1 MIKMPFN
8 DKICVFRLDKTYTK
22 SDECSMTRIFKCAIY
37 TRKSSEEGLEQ
48 DFNSL
53 DAQREACEAYIKSQ
67 KHEGWELIEKQYN
80 DGGFSGG
87 TMNRPAFQD
96 LLQDVENGKVD
107 IVVVYKVDRLT
118 RSLMDFSKI
127 VDVFD
132 KHETSFVSI
141 TQQFNTTTSMGRLT
155 LNILLSFA
163 QFEREVTGE
172 RIRDKFAASKKKG
185 MWINGM
191 PPMGYVK
198 KDGKLEIE
206 HSEAKI
212 VKLIF
217 DKYLE
222 IGNVPDLV
230 KYLKENNINTRS
242 GKNFY
247 KGHLYRILQNKT
259 YIGKIV
265 HKKNIYE
272 GLQKPI
278 IDLDI
283 FEKTQNLLAQNA
295 LNRKNATN
303 AQSGS
308 LLKGKLF
315 DDKSNYMSP
324 THSTK
329 KGKRYRYYVSQAQ
342 IQNRLQDLGS
352 ITKISAGEIENF
364 VISKIK
370 EIVLDK
376 KLLQKLFADYPIDQQ
391 KIIYEQN
398 SEKLID
404 TTFIR
409 HVIIKVII
417 SKENV
422 LITTSKTLLS
432 EAIKYLIFKS
442 NLPVE
447 QNYDKTSEIDYEYK
461 IRISSTTKNGS
472 KVIIGDVKKREVN
485 KFLLEAIVKSFY
497 YHKLM
502 FENKLTSEQ
511 KANTHIY
518 RLMKLRFLP
527 KEIIE
532 AILTGTQ
539 EPDLTIDKLYK
550 YLKT

>member
-1 MIKMPFN
+1 MINK
-8 DKICVFRLDKTYTK
+8 VL
-22 SDECSMTRIFKCAIY
+22 KCAIY

-67 KHEGWELIEKQYN
+67 KHEGWELIKKQYN

-87 TMNRPAFQD
+87 TMNRPAFQE
-96 LLQDVENGKVD
+96 LLKDVETGEVD

-118 RSLMDFSKI
+118 RSLMDFAKI

-206 HSEAKI
+206 LKEAKV

-217 DKYLE
+217 EKYFE
-222 IGNVPDLV
+222 IGTVPELV
-230 KYLKENNINTRS
+230 TYLKENNIHTRS

-247 KGHLYRILQNKT
+247 KGHLYKILQNKT

-265 HKKNIYE
+265 HKNNVYD
-272 GLQKPI
+272 GLHDPI
-278 IDLDI
+278 INFDI
-283 FEKTQNLLAQNA
+283 FNKTQQLLTKNA
-295 LNRKNATN
+295 LIRKNSTN
-303 AQSGS
+303 AESGS

-315 DDKSNYMSP
+315 DDKNNYMSP
-324 THSTK
+324 AHSNK
-329 KGKRYRYYVSQAQ
+329 RIASKGRNGQDVESCRVDPFNASNQAACKRYRYYVSQAQ

-352 ITKISAGEIENF
+352 VSKISAGEIENF
-364 VISKIK
+364 VTEKLKEYAFSKIHLQGLFAKYPVRQQKMIFEQIESK
-370 EIVLDK
+370 EIDV
-376 KLLQKLFADYPIDQQ
+376 
-391 KIIYEQN
+391 N
-398 SEKLID
+398 
-404 TTFIR
+404 FIR
-409 HVIIKVII
+409 HALLKVRI
-417 SKENV
+417 SKEMV
-422 LITTSKTLLS
+422 SIIFSKTLLK
-432 EAIKYLIFKS
+432 EAIEYLIFGT

-447 QNYDKTSEIDYEYK
+447 QKYDKNSIEELNYN

-472 KVIIGDVKKREVN
+472 KIIIGDTCRKEVN

-511 KANTHIY
+511 KANTYIY

-527 KEIIE
+527 KNIIQD
-532 AILTGTQ
+532 ILTGNH
-539 EPDLTIDKLYK
+539 EPDWTIDKLYTF
-550 YLKT
+550 L

>member
-1 MIKMPFN
+1 MINK
-8 DKICVFRLDKTYTK
+8 VL
-22 SDECSMTRIFKCAIY
+22 KCAIY

-67 KHEGWELIEKQYN
+67 KHEGWELIKKQYN

-87 TMNRPAFQD
+87 TMNRPAFQE
-96 LLQDVENGKVD
+96 LLKDVETGEVD

-118 RSLMDFSKI
+118 RSLMDFAKI

-206 HSEAKI
+206 LKEAKV

-217 DKYLE
+217 EKYLE
-222 IGNVPDLV
+222 IGTVPELV
-230 KYLKENNINTRS
+230 TYLKENNIHTRS

-247 KGHLYRILQNKT
+247 KGHLYKILQNKT

-265 HKKNIYE
+265 HKNNIYD
-272 GLQKPI
+272 GLHEPI
-278 IDLDI
+278 INFDV
-283 FEKTQNLLAQNA
+283 FNKTQQLLTKNA
-295 LNRKNATN
+295 LIRKNSTN
-303 AQSGS
+303 AESGS

-315 DDKSNYMSP
+315 DDKNNYMSP
-324 THSTK
+324 AHSNK
-329 KGKRYRYYVSQAQ
+329 RIASKGRNGQDVESCRVDPFNASNQAACKRYRYYVSQAQ

-352 ITKISAGEIENF
+352 VSKISAGEIENF
-364 VISKIK
+364 VTEKLKEYAFSKIHLQGLFAKYPVRQQKMIFEQIESK
-370 EIVLDK
+370 EIDV
-376 KLLQKLFADYPIDQQ
+376 
-391 KIIYEQN
+391 N
-398 SEKLID
+398 
-404 TTFIR
+404 FIR
-409 HVIIKVII
+409 HALLKVRI
-417 SKENV
+417 SKEMV
-422 LITTSKTLLS
+422 SIIFSKTLLK
-432 EAIKYLIFKS
+432 EAIEYLIFGT

-447 QNYDKTSEIDYEYK
+447 QKYDKNSIEELNYN

-472 KVIIGDVKKREVN
+472 KIIIGDTCRKEVN

-502 FENKLTSEQ
+502 FEDKLTSEQ
-511 KANTHIY
+511 KANTYIY

-527 KEIIE
+527 KNIIQD
-532 AILTGTQ
+532 ILTGNH
-539 EPDLTIDKLYK
+539 EPDWTIDKLYTF
-550 YLKT
+550 L

>member
-1 MIKMPFN
+1 MINK
-8 DKICVFRLDKTYTK
+8 VL
-22 SDECSMTRIFKCAIY
+22 KCAIY

-67 KHEGWELIEKQYN
+67 KHEGWELIKKQYN

-87 TMNRPAFQD
+87 TMNRPAFQE
-96 LLQDVENGKVD
+96 LLKDVETGEVD

-118 RSLMDFSKI
+118 RSLMDFAKI

-206 HSEAKI
+206 LKEAKV

-217 DKYLE
+217 EKYLE
-222 IGNVPDLV
+222 IGTVPELV
-230 KYLKENNINTRS
+230 TYLKENNIHTRS

-247 KGHLYRILQNKT
+247 KGHLYKILQNKT

-265 HKKNIYE
+265 HKNNVYD
-272 GLQKPI
+272 GLHDPI
-278 IDLDI
+278 INFDI
-283 FEKTQNLLAQNA
+283 FNKTQQLLTKNA
-295 LNRKNATN
+295 LIRKNSTN
-303 AQSGS
+303 AESGS

-315 DDKSNYMSP
+315 DDKNNYMSP
-324 THSTK
+324 AHSNK
-329 KGKRYRYYVSQAQ
+329 RIASKGRNGQDVESCRVDPFNASNQAACKRYRYYVSQAQ

-352 ITKISAGEIENF
+352 VSKISAGEIENF
-364 VISKIK
+364 VTEKLKEYAFSKIHLQGLFAKYPVRQQKMIFEQIESK
-370 EIVLDK
+370 EIDV
-376 KLLQKLFADYPIDQQ
+376 
-391 KIIYEQN
+391 N
-398 SEKLID
+398 
-404 TTFIR
+404 FIR
-409 HVIIKVII
+409 HALLKVRI
-417 SKENV
+417 SKEMV
-422 LITTSKTLLS
+422 SIIFSKTLLK
-432 EAIKYLIFKS
+432 EAIEYLIFGT

-447 QNYDKTSEIDYEYK
+447 QKYDKNSIEELNYN

-472 KVIIGDVKKREVN
+472 KIIIGDTCRKEVN

-511 KANTHIY
+511 KANTYIY

-527 KEIIE
+527 KNIIQD
-532 AILTGTQ
+532 ILTGNH
-539 EPDLTIDKLYK
+539 EPDWTIDKLYTF
-550 YLKT
+550 L

>member
-1 MIKMPFN
+1 MINK
-8 DKICVFRLDKTYTK
+8 VL
-22 SDECSMTRIFKCAIY
+22 KCAIY

-67 KHEGWELIEKQYN
+67 KHEGWELIKKQYN

-87 TMNRPAFQD
+87 TMNRPAFQE
-96 LLQDVENGKVD
+96 LLKDVETGEVD

-118 RSLMDFSKI
+118 RSLMDFAKI

-206 HSEAKI
+206 LKEAKV

-217 DKYLE
+217 EKYLE
-222 IGNVPDLV
+222 IGTVPELV
-230 KYLKENNINTRS
+230 TYLKENNIHTRS

-247 KGHLYRILQNKT
+247 KGHLYKILQNKT

-265 HKKNIYE
+265 HKNNVYD
-272 GLQKPI
+272 GLNDPI
-278 IDLDI
+278 INFDI
-283 FEKTQNLLAQNA
+283 FNKTQQLLTKNA
-295 LNRKNATN
+295 LIRKNSTN
-303 AQSGS
+303 AESGS

-315 DDKSNYMSP
+315 DDKNNYMSP
-324 THSTK
+324 AHSNK
-329 KGKRYRYYVSQAQ
+329 RIASKGRNGQDVESCRVDPFNASNQAACKRYRYYVSQAQ

-352 ITKISAGEIENF
+352 VSKISAGEIENF
-364 VISKIK
+364 VTEKLKEYAFSKIHLQGLFAKYPVRQQKMIFEQIESK
-370 EIVLDK
+370 EIDV
-376 KLLQKLFADYPIDQQ
+376 
-391 KIIYEQN
+391 N
-398 SEKLID
+398 
-404 TTFIR
+404 FIR
-409 HVIIKVII
+409 HALLKVRI
-417 SKENV
+417 SKEMV
-422 LITTSKTLLS
+422 SIIFSKTLLK
-432 EAIKYLIFKS
+432 EAIEYLIFGT

-447 QNYDKTSEIDYEYK
+447 QKYDKNSIEELNYN

-472 KVIIGDVKKREVN
+472 KIIIGDTCRKEVN

-511 KANTHIY
+511 KANTYIY

-527 KEIIE
+527 KNIIQD
-532 AILTGTQ
+532 ILTGNH
-539 EPDLTIDKLYK
+539 EPDWTIDKLYTF
-550 YLKT
+550 L

>member
-1 MIKMPFN
+1 MINK
-8 DKICVFRLDKTYTK
+8 VL
-22 SDECSMTRIFKCAIY
+22 KCAIY

-67 KHEGWELIEKQYN
+67 KHEGWELIKKQYN

-87 TMNRPAFQD
+87 TMNRPAFQE
-96 LLQDVENGKVD
+96 LLKDVETGEVD

-118 RSLMDFSKI
+118 RSLMDFAKI

-206 HSEAKI
+206 LKEAKV

-217 DKYLE
+217 EKYLE
-222 IGNVPDLV
+222 IGTVPELV
-230 KYLKENNINTRS
+230 TYLKENNIHTRS

-247 KGHLYRILQNKT
+247 KGHLYKILQNKT

-265 HKKNIYE
+265 HKNNIYD
-272 GLQKPI
+272 GLHEPI
-278 IDLDI
+278 INFDI
-283 FEKTQNLLAQNA
+283 FNKTQQLLTKNA
-295 LNRKNATN
+295 LIRKNSTN
-303 AQSGS
+303 AESGS

-315 DDKSNYMSP
+315 DDKNNYMSP
-324 THSTK
+324 THSNK
-329 KGKRYRYYVSQAQ
+329 RIASKGRNGQDVESCRVDPFNASNQAACKRYRYYVSQAQ

-352 ITKISAGEIENF
+352 VSKISAGEIENF
-364 VISKIK
+364 VTEKLKEYAFSKIHLQELFEKYPVRQQKMIFEQIESK
-370 EIVLDK
+370 EIDV
-376 KLLQKLFADYPIDQQ
+376 
-391 KIIYEQN
+391 N
-398 SEKLID
+398 
-404 TTFIR
+404 FIR
-409 HVIIKVII
+409 HALLKVRI
-417 SKENV
+417 SKEMV
-422 LITTSKTLLS
+422 SIIFSKTLLK
-432 EAIKYLIFKS
+432 EAIEYLIFGT

-447 QNYDKTSEIDYEYK
+447 QKYDKNSIEELNYN

-472 KVIIGDVKKREVN
+472 KIIIGDTCRKEVN
-485 KFLLEAIVKSFY
+485 KFLIEAIVKSFY

-511 KANTHIY
+511 KANTYIY

-527 KEIIE
+527 KNIIQD
-532 AILTGTQ
+532 ILTGNH
-539 EPDLTIDKLYK
+539 EPDWTIDKLYTF
-550 YLKT
+550 L

>member
-1 MIKMPFN
+1 MINK
-8 DKICVFRLDKTYTK
+8 VL
-22 SDECSMTRIFKCAIY
+22 KCAIY

-67 KHEGWELIEKQYN
+67 KHEGWELIKKQYN

-87 TMNRPAFQD
+87 TMNRPAFQE
-96 LLQDVENGKVD
+96 LLKDVETGEVD

-118 RSLMDFSKI
+118 RSLMDFAKI

-206 HSEAKI
+206 LKEAKV

-217 DKYLE
+217 EKYLE
-222 IGNVPDLV
+222 IGTVPELV
-230 KYLKENNINTRS
+230 TYLKENNIHTRS

-247 KGHLYRILQNKT
+247 KGHLYKILQNKT

-265 HKKNIYE
+265 HKNNVYD
-272 GLQKPI
+272 GLHDPI
-278 IDLDI
+278 INFDI
-283 FEKTQNLLAQNA
+283 FNKTQQLLTKNA
-295 LNRKNATN
+295 LIRKNSTN
-303 AQSGS
+303 AESGS

-315 DDKSNYMSP
+315 DDKNNYMSP
-324 THSTK
+324 AHINKRIAS
-329 KGKRYRYYVSQAQ
+329 KGRNGQDVESCRVDPFNASNQAACKRYRYYVSQAQ

-352 ITKISAGEIENF
+352 VSKISAGEIENF
-364 VISKIK
+364 VTEKLKEYAFSKIHLQGLFAKYPVRQQKMIFEQIESK
-370 EIVLDK
+370 EIDV
-376 KLLQKLFADYPIDQQ
+376 
-391 KIIYEQN
+391 N
-398 SEKLID
+398 
-404 TTFIR
+404 FIR
-409 HVIIKVII
+409 HALLKVRI
-417 SKENV
+417 SKEMV
-422 LITTSKTLLS
+422 SIIFSKTLLK
-432 EAIKYLIFKS
+432 EAIEYLIFGT

-447 QNYDKTSEIDYEYK
+447 QKYDKNSIEELNYN

-472 KVIIGDVKKREVN
+472 KIIIGDTCRKEVN

-511 KANTHIY
+511 KANTYIY

-527 KEIIE
+527 KNIILD
-532 AILTGTQ
+532 ILT
-539 EPDLTIDKLYK
+539 
-550 YLKT
+550 

>member
-1 MIKMPFN
+1 MPFN

-67 KHEGWELIEKQYN
+67 KHEGWELVEKQYN

-96 LLQDVENGKVD
+96 LLQDVEKGKVD

-247 KGHLYRILQNKT
+247 KGHLYRILQNKA

-283 FEKTQNLLAQNA
+283 FEKTQNLMAQNA

-315 DDKSNYMSP
+315 DDKNNYMSP

-391 KIIYEQN
+391 KIIYEQI

-409 HVIIKVII
+409 HVIIKVRI
-417 SKENV
+417 SKENI
-422 LITTSKTLLS
+422 LITTSETLLS

-442 NLPVE
+442 DLPVE

-539 EPDLTIDKLYK
+539 EPDLTIDNLYK

>member
-1 MIKMPFN
+1 MINK
-8 DKICVFRLDKTYTK
+8 VL
-22 SDECSMTRIFKCAIY
+22 KCAIY

-67 KHEGWELIEKQYN
+67 KHEGWELIKKQYN

-87 TMNRPAFQD
+87 TMNRPAFQE
-96 LLQDVENGKVD
+96 LLKDVETGEVD

-118 RSLMDFSKI
+118 RSLMDFAKI

-206 HSEAKI
+206 LKEAKV

-217 DKYLE
+217 EKYLE
-222 IGNVPDLV
+222 IGTVPELV
-230 KYLKENNINTRS
+230 TYLKENNIHTRS

-247 KGHLYRILQNKT
+247 KGHLYKILQNKT

-265 HKKNIYE
+265 HKNNIYD
-272 GLQKPI
+272 GLHEPI
-278 IDLDI
+278 INFDV
-283 FEKTQNLLAQNA
+283 FNKTQQLLTKNA
-295 LNRKNATN
+295 LIRKNSTN
-303 AQSGS
+303 AESGS

-315 DDKSNYMSP
+315 DDKNNYMSP
-324 THSTK
+324 AHSNK
-329 KGKRYRYYVSQAQ
+329 RIASKGRNGQDVESCRVDPFNASNQAACKRYRYYVSQAQ

-352 ITKISAGEIENF
+352 VSKISAGEIENF
-364 VISKIK
+364 VTEKLKEYAFSKIHLQGLFAKYPVRQQKMIFEQIESK
-370 EIVLDK
+370 EIDV
-376 KLLQKLFADYPIDQQ
+376 
-391 KIIYEQN
+391 N
-398 SEKLID
+398 
-404 TTFIR
+404 FIR
-409 HVIIKVII
+409 HALLKVRI
-417 SKENV
+417 SKEMV
-422 LITTSKTLLS
+422 SIIFSKTLLK
-432 EAIKYLIFKS
+432 EAIEYLIFGT

-447 QNYDKTSEIDYEYK
+447 QKYDKNSIEELNYN

-472 KVIIGDVKKREVN
+472 KIIIGDTCRKEVN

-511 KANTHIY
+511 KANTYIY

-527 KEIIE
+527 KNIIQD
-532 AILTGTQ
+532 ILTGNH
-539 EPDLTIDKLYK
+539 EPDWTIDKLYTF
-550 YLKT
+550 L

>member
-1 MIKMPFN
+1 MINK
-8 DKICVFRLDKTYTK
+8 VL
-22 SDECSMTRIFKCAIY
+22 KCAIY

-67 KHEGWELIEKQYN
+67 KHEGWELIKKQYN

-87 TMNRPAFQD
+87 TMNRPAFQE
-96 LLQDVENGKVD
+96 LLKDVETGEVD

-118 RSLMDFSKI
+118 RSLMDFAKI

-206 HSEAKI
+206 LKEAKV

-217 DKYLE
+217 EKYLE
-222 IGNVPDLV
+222 IGTVPELV
-230 KYLKENNINTRS
+230 TYLQENNIHTRS

-247 KGHLYRILQNKT
+247 KGHLYKILQNKT

-265 HKKNIYE
+265 HKNNVYD
-272 GLQKPI
+272 GLHDPI
-278 IDLDI
+278 INFDI
-283 FEKTQNLLAQNA
+283 FNKTQQLLTKNA
-295 LNRKNATN
+295 LIRKNSTN
-303 AQSGS
+303 AESGS

-315 DDKSNYMSP
+315 DDKNNYMSP
-324 THSTK
+324 AHSNK
-329 KGKRYRYYVSQAQ
+329 RIASKGRNGQDVESCRVDPFNASNQAACKRYRYYVSQAQ

-352 ITKISAGEIENF
+352 VSKISAGEIENF
-364 VISKIK
+364 VTEKLKEYAFSKIHLQGLFAKYPVRQQKMIFEQIESK
-370 EIVLDK
+370 EIDV
-376 KLLQKLFADYPIDQQ
+376 
-391 KIIYEQN
+391 N
-398 SEKLID
+398 
-404 TTFIR
+404 FIR
-409 HVIIKVII
+409 HALLKVRI
-417 SKENV
+417 SKEMV
-422 LITTSKTLLS
+422 SIIFSKTLLK
-432 EAIKYLIFKS
+432 EAIEYLIFGT

-447 QNYDKTSEIDYEYK
+447 QKYDKNSIEELNYN

-472 KVIIGDVKKREVN
+472 KIIIGDTCRKEVN

-511 KANTHIY
+511 KANTYIY

-527 KEIIE
+527 KNIIQD
-532 AILTGTQ
+532 ILTGNH
-539 EPDLTIDKLYK
+539 EPDWTIDKLYTF
-550 YLKT
+550 L

>member
-1 MIKMPFN
+1 M
-8 DKICVFRLDKTYTK
+8 KTV
-22 SDECSMTRIFKCAIY
+22 FKCAIY

-53 DAQREACEAYIKSQ
+53 DAQREACESYIKSQ
-67 KHEGWELIEKQYN
+67 KHEGWELVEKQYN

-87 TMNRPAFQD
+87 TINRPAFQE
-96 LLQDVENGKVD
+96 LLQDVENGEID

-118 RSLMDFSKI
+118 RSLMDFAKI

-191 PPMGYVK
+191 PPIGYIK
-198 KDGKLEIE
+198 KDGKLEINIQ
-206 HSEAKI
+206 EAKV

-217 DKYLE
+217 EKYLE
-222 IGNVPDLV
+222 IGTVPELV
-230 KYLKENNINTRS
+230 TYLNKNNIHTRS

-247 KGHLYRILQNKT
+247 KGHIYKILQNKT

-265 HKKNIYE
+265 HKNNVYE
-272 GLQKPI
+272 GLHDPI
-278 IDLDI
+278 INFDI
-283 FEKTQNLLAQNA
+283 FNQTQQLLIKNT
-295 LNRKNATN
+295 LIRKNSTN
-303 AQSGS
+303 AESGS

-315 DDKSNYMSP
+315 DDNNNYMSP

-329 KGKRYRYYVSQAQ
+329 NGKRYRYYVSQAQ

-352 ITKISAGEIENF
+352 VSKISAGEIENF
-364 VISKIK
+364 VTEKIK
-370 EIVLDK
+370 EYTLDK
-376 KLLQKLFADYPIDQQ
+376 NIFQEVFENYKLIQQ
-391 KIIYEQN
+391 KAILEQLQ
-398 SEKLID
+398 EKVID

-409 HVIIKVII
+409 YILIKVKI
-417 SKENV
+417 SKESV
-422 LITTSKTLLS
+422 SIILSKTLLR
-432 EAIKYLIFKS
+432 EAIEYLIFGKQLLDTQKYDNKS
-442 NLPVE
+442 IVE
-447 QNYDKTSEIDYEYK
+447 LSYK
-461 IRISSTTKNGS
+461 IRISTTTKNGS
-472 KVIIGDVKKREVN
+472 KIIIGDIKKREIN
-485 KFLLEAIVKSFY
+485 KCLLEAIVKSFY

-502 FENKLTSEQ
+502 FENKLTSKQ

-532 AILTGTQ
+532 AILTGAH
-539 EPDLTIDKLYK
+539 EPDWTIDKLYK
-550 YLKT
+550 FL

>member
-1 MIKMPFN
+1 MIKMSFN
-8 DKICVFRLDKTYTK
+8 DKIYVFRLDKTYTK
-22 SDECSMTRIFKCAIY
+22 SDECGMTRIFKCAIY

-127 VDVFD
+127 VDIFD

-198 KDGKLEIE
+198 KDGKLEIKQ
-206 HSEAKI
+206 SEAKI

-315 DDKSNYMSP
+315 DDKNNYMSP

-376 KLLQKLFADYPIDQQ
+376 KLLQELFADYPIDQQ
-391 KIIYEQN
+391 KIIYERI

-409 HVIIKVII
+409 HIIIKVRI
-417 SKENV
+417 SKENI

-539 EPDLTIDKLYK
+539 EQDLTIDKLYK

>member
-1 MIKMPFN
+1 MINK
-8 DKICVFRLDKTYTK
+8 VL
-22 SDECSMTRIFKCAIY
+22 KCAIY

-67 KHEGWELIEKQYN
+67 KHEGWELIKKQYN

-87 TMNRPAFQD
+87 TMNRPAFQE
-96 LLQDVENGKVD
+96 LLKDVETGEVD

-118 RSLMDFSKI
+118 RSLMDFAKI

-206 HSEAKI
+206 LKEAKV

-217 DKYLE
+217 EKYLE
-222 IGNVPDLV
+222 IGTVPELV
-230 KYLKENNINTRS
+230 TYLKENNIHTRS

-247 KGHLYRILQNKT
+247 NGHLYKILQNKT

-265 HKKNIYE
+265 HKNNVYD
-272 GLQKPI
+272 GLHDPI
-278 IDLDI
+278 INFDI
-283 FEKTQNLLAQNA
+283 FNKTQQLLTKNA
-295 LNRKNATN
+295 LIRKNSTN
-303 AQSGS
+303 AESGS

-315 DDKSNYMSP
+315 DDKNNYMSP
-324 THSTK
+324 AHSNK
-329 KGKRYRYYVSQAQ
+329 RIASKGRNGQDVESCRVDPFNASNQAACKRYRYYVSQAQ

-352 ITKISAGEIENF
+352 VSKISAGEIENF
-364 VISKIK
+364 VTEKLKEYAFSKIHLQGLFAKYPVRQQKMIFEQIESK
-370 EIVLDK
+370 EIDV
-376 KLLQKLFADYPIDQQ
+376 
-391 KIIYEQN
+391 N
-398 SEKLID
+398 
-404 TTFIR
+404 FIR
-409 HVIIKVII
+409 HALLKVRI
-417 SKENV
+417 SKEMV
-422 LITTSKTLLS
+422 SIIFSKTLLK
-432 EAIKYLIFKS
+432 EAIEYLIFGT

-447 QNYDKTSEIDYEYK
+447 QKYDKNSIEELNYN

-472 KVIIGDVKKREVN
+472 KIIIGDTCRKEVN

-511 KANTHIY
+511 KANTYIY

-527 KEIIE
+527 KNIIQD
-532 AILTGTQ
+532 ILTGNH
-539 EPDLTIDKLYK
+539 EPDWTIDKLYTF
-550 YLKT
+550 L

>member
-1 MIKMPFN
+1 MINK
-8 DKICVFRLDKTYTK
+8 VL
-22 SDECSMTRIFKCAIY
+22 KCAIY

-67 KHEGWELIEKQYN
+67 KHEGWELIKKQYN

-87 TMNRPAFQD
+87 TMNRPAFQE
-96 LLQDVENGKVD
+96 LLKDVETGEVD

-118 RSLMDFSKI
+118 RSLMDFAKI

-206 HSEAKI
+206 LKEAKV

-217 DKYLE
+217 EKYLE
-222 IGNVPDLV
+222 IGTVPELV
-230 KYLKENNINTRS
+230 TYLKENNIHTRS

-247 KGHLYRILQNKT
+247 KGHLYKILQNKT

-265 HKKNIYE
+265 HKNNVYD
-272 GLQKPI
+272 GLHDPI
-278 IDLDI
+278 INFDI
-283 FEKTQNLLAQNA
+283 FNKTQQLLTKNA
-295 LNRKNATN
+295 LIRKNSTN
-303 AQSGS
+303 AESGS

-315 DDKSNYMSP
+315 DDKNNYMSP
-324 THSTK
+324 AHSNK
-329 KGKRYRYYVSQAQ
+329 RIASKGRNGQDVESCRVDPFNASNQAACKRYRYYVSQAQ

-352 ITKISAGEIENF
+352 VSKISAGEIENF
-364 VISKIK
+364 VTEKLKEYAFSKIHLQGLFAKYPVRQQKMIFEQIESK
-370 EIVLDK
+370 EIDV
-376 KLLQKLFADYPIDQQ
+376 
-391 KIIYEQN
+391 N
-398 SEKLID
+398 
-404 TTFIR
+404 FIR
-409 HVIIKVII
+409 HALLKVRI
-417 SKENV
+417 SKEMV
-422 LITTSKTLLS
+422 SIIFSKTLLK
-432 EAIKYLIFKS
+432 EAIEYLIFGT

-447 QNYDKTSEIDYEYK
+447 QKYDKNSIEELNYN

-472 KVIIGDVKKREVN
+472 KIIIGDTCRKEVN

-511 KANTHIY
+511 KANTYIY

-527 KEIIE
+527 KNIIQD
-532 AILTGTQ
+532 ILTGNH
-539 EPDLTIDKLYK
+539 EPDWTIDRLYTF
-550 YLKT
+550 L

>member
-1 MIKMPFN
+1 MINK
-8 DKICVFRLDKTYTK
+8 VL
-22 SDECSMTRIFKCAIY
+22 KCAIY

-67 KHEGWELIEKQYN
+67 KHEGWELIKKQYN

-87 TMNRPAFQD
+87 TMNRPAFQE
-96 LLQDVENGKVD
+96 LLKDVETGEVD

-118 RSLMDFSKI
+118 RSLMDFAKI

-206 HSEAKI
+206 LKEAKV

-217 DKYLE
+217 EKYLE
-222 IGNVPDLV
+222 IGTVPELV
-230 KYLKENNINTRS
+230 TYLKENNIHTRS

-247 KGHLYRILQNKT
+247 KGHLYKILQNKT

-265 HKKNIYE
+265 HINKVYD
-272 GLQKPI
+272 GLHDPI
-278 IDLDI
+278 INFDI
-283 FEKTQNLLAQNA
+283 FNKTQQLLTKNA
-295 LNRKNATN
+295 LIRKNSTN
-303 AQSGS
+303 AESGS

-315 DDKSNYMSP
+315 DDKNNYMSP
-324 THSTK
+324 AHSNK
-329 KGKRYRYYVSQAQ
+329 RIASKGRNGQDVESCRVDPFNASNQAACKRYRYYVSQAQ

-352 ITKISAGEIENF
+352 VSKISAGEIENF
-364 VISKIK
+364 VTEKLKEYAFSKIHLQGLFAKYPVRQQKMIFEQIESK
-370 EIVLDK
+370 EIDV
-376 KLLQKLFADYPIDQQ
+376 
-391 KIIYEQN
+391 N
-398 SEKLID
+398 
-404 TTFIR
+404 FIR
-409 HVIIKVII
+409 HALLKVRI
-417 SKENV
+417 SKEMV
-422 LITTSKTLLS
+422 SIIFSKTLLK
-432 EAIKYLIFKS
+432 EAIEYLIFGT

-447 QNYDKTSEIDYEYK
+447 QKYDKNSIEELNYN

-472 KVIIGDVKKREVN
+472 KIIIGDTCRKEVN

-511 KANTHIY
+511 KANTYIY

-527 KEIIE
+527 KNIIQD
-532 AILTGTQ
+532 ILTGNH
-539 EPDLTIDKLYK
+539 EPDWTIDKLYTF
-550 YLKT
+550 L

>member
-1 MIKMPFN
+1 MINK
-8 DKICVFRLDKTYTK
+8 VL
-22 SDECSMTRIFKCAIY
+22 KCAIY

-67 KHEGWELIEKQYN
+67 KHEGWELIKKQYN

-87 TMNRPAFQD
+87 TMNRPAFQE
-96 LLQDVENGKVD
+96 LLKDVETGEVD

-118 RSLMDFSKI
+118 RSLMDFAKI

-206 HSEAKI
+206 LKEAKV

-217 DKYLE
+217 EKYLE
-222 IGNVPDLV
+222 IGTVPELV
-230 KYLKENNINTRS
+230 TYLKENNIHTRS

-247 KGHLYRILQNKT
+247 KGHLYKILQNKA

-265 HKKNIYE
+265 HKNNIYD
-272 GLQKPI
+272 GLHEPI
-278 IDLDI
+278 INFDI
-283 FEKTQNLLAQNA
+283 FNKTQQLLTKNA
-295 LNRKNATN
+295 LIRKNSTN
-303 AQSGS
+303 AESGS

-315 DDKSNYMSP
+315 DDKNNYMSP
-324 THSTK
+324 THSNK
-329 KGKRYRYYVSQAQ
+329 RIASKGRNGQDVESCRVDPFNASNQAACKRYRYYVSQAQ

-352 ITKISAGEIENF
+352 VSKISAGEIENF
-364 VISKIK
+364 VTEKLKEYAFSKIHLQGLFAKYPVRQQKMIFEQIESK
-370 EIVLDK
+370 EIDV
-376 KLLQKLFADYPIDQQ
+376 
-391 KIIYEQN
+391 N
-398 SEKLID
+398 
-404 TTFIR
+404 FIR
-409 HVIIKVII
+409 HALLKVRI
-417 SKENV
+417 SKEMV
-422 LITTSKTLLS
+422 SIIFSKTLLK
-432 EAIKYLIFKS
+432 EAIEYLIFGT

-447 QNYDKTSEIDYEYK
+447 QKYDKNSIEELNYN

-472 KVIIGDVKKREVN
+472 KIIIGDTCRKEVN

-511 KANTHIY
+511 KANTYIY

-527 KEIIE
+527 KNIVQD
-532 AILTGTQ
+532 ILTGNH
-539 EPDLTIDKLYK
+539 EPDWTIDKLYTF
-550 YLKT
+550 L

>member
-1 MIKMPFN
+1 MIKMSFN
-8 DKICVFRLDKTYTK
+8 DKIYVFRLDKTYTK
-22 SDECSMTRIFKCAIY
+22 SDECGMTRIFKCAIY

-127 VDVFD
+127 VDIFD

-198 KDGKLEIE
+198 KDGKLEIKQ
-206 HSEAKI
+206 SEVKI

-217 DKYLE
+217 YKYLE

-247 KGHLYRILQNKT
+247 KGHLYRILQNKA

-265 HKKNIYE
+265 HKNNIYE

-315 DDKSNYMSP
+315 DDKNNYMSP

-376 KLLQKLFADYPIDQQ
+376 KLLQELFADYPIDQQ
-391 KIIYEQN
+391 KIIYERI

-409 HVIIKVII
+409 HIIIKVRI
-417 SKENV
+417 SKENI

-502 FENKLTSEQ
+502 FENKLTSKQ

-532 AILTGTQ
+532 SIFNGEQAH
-539 EPDLTIDKLYK
+539 DLTIDKLYS
-550 YLKT
+550 YL